1 MVMSYDIIEVEM
13 KFGERQFIVL
23 LIVLGLFL
31 IQGASGLQVTS
42 TSGSNGISSSVDMN
56 IGAAKDTVVGSQI
69 TINGAYITPAMALTG
84 PVPSFSE
91 THSFADKSG
100 KSVTVSANVINA
112 ASGITY
118 KTQILPVGADPTKTY
133 PSVSAEQWLTVPK
146 ADSIKCKA
154 TSTYGTTRSASVG
167 LEEYKGTLA
176 GDYVTLTGYYGKAVT
191 TGTSVL
197 ATQSATSGTASTIKI
212 YGSAKDSSESYSV
225 NTPLKGLSGGKATFN
240 ALSETSSAGTTN
252 QVVQKEHL
260 HGTFTSTVTY
270 TPTTGTP
277 KIKTRTS
284 NYGADYDLTIAAKKY
299 VSGTSIWGTL
309 GYYVKPTTSANK
321 IQGAVNMA
329 QSGDTIN
336 VATGTYKENVQI
348 DKSLTV
354 KGAGSTKTIV
364 DGNKA
369 GSVFTTGYSNPN
381 VDVTLS
387 GMTIQGGSGK
397 SITSKYG
404 TIGVC
409 GGGVLNY
416 GKLSLTGCIISGN
429 TAGFLGGGIYNVGTL
444 KVLDKSTIAKNTA
457 GWGGGFYNYGTTIV
471 KDSNILG
478 NTAHN
483 GGGGI
488 YACCSSLTTLIGSKI
503 SGNIATGIGGGIAAQ
518 GALTVQGSTIS
529 GNTANLGGG
538 ICWKNKRPIIDS
550 TTVITGNSNPQVYPY

>member
-1 MVMSYDIIEVEM
+1 M
-13 KFGERQFIVL
+13 KFGDRQFVVL
-23 LIVLGLFL
+23 LMVLGLFL
-31 IQGASGLQVTS
+31 IQGASGLQITS
-42 TSGSNGISSSVDMN
+42 TSGRNGISGSVGMN
-56 IGAAKDTVVGSQI
+56 IGAAKDTVVGNQI
-69 TINGAYITPAMALTG
+69 TINGAYITPAMSLNG
-84 PVPSFSE
+84 PVPFFSE
-91 THSFADKSG
+91 THSFVDKSG
-100 KSVTVSANVINA
+100 KRVTVSANVINA

-118 KTQILPVGADPTKTY
+118 KTQILPVGADSTKTY

-146 ADSIKCKA
+146 ADSIECKA
-154 TSTYGTTRSASVG
+154 TSTYSNTRSASVG
-167 LEEYKGTLA
+167 LEENKGTLA
-176 GDYVTLTGYYGKAVT
+176 GDYVSLTGYYSKALT
-191 TGTSVL
+191 AGTSVL
-197 ATQSATSGTASTIKI
+197 ATQSATSGMASSIKI

-225 NTPLKGLSGGKATFN
+225 DTPLKGLYGGKATFN
-240 ALSETSSAGTTN
+240 ALSETSSVGTTN

-260 HGTFTSTVTY
+260 HGTFASTVTY

-284 NYGADYDLTIAAKKY
+284 NYGTDYDVTMAAKKY
-299 VSGTSIWGTL
+299 VSGTNIWGTL
-309 GYYVKPTTSANK
+309 GYYVKPATSANK
-321 IQGAVNMA
+321 IQGAVNLA

-354 KGAGSTKTIV
+354 NGAGSTKTIV

-369 GSVFTTGYSNPN
+369 GSVFTTGYNNPN

-397 SITSKYG
+397 SITTKYG
-404 TIGVC
+404 SIGVC

-416 GKLSLTGCIISGN
+416 GRLTLTGCTLSGN
-429 TAGFLGGGIYNVGTL
+429 TAGFLGGGVYNVGTL

-457 GWGGGFYNYGTTIV
+457 GYGGGLYNYGTTIV
-471 KDSNILG
+471 KDSSILG
-478 NTAHN
+478 NVAHS

-488 YACCSSLTTLIGSKI
+488 YACCSSTTTLIGSKI
-503 SGNIATGIGGGIAAQ
+503 SGNIANTIGGGIAAQ

-538 ICWKNKRPIIDS
+538 ICWKNKRPIIDP